1 MASEQQQRID
11 PRVIRTQRLLKNAL
25 FDLLEEQN
33 YEQVTVQDIA
43 DRATVKRATFYLHYN
58 DKQDLVNQCID
69 ELLAELSE
77 SIRNSNDDPIQ
88 FDFSSGQ
95 AHPIFIRMFKHVSER
110 FRQYQ
115 ALLVKNRIAAFTAGL
130 LDVLHN
136 FISEGINMTEPDDSN
151 LSARREVVI
160 KYVESAFLELIIWWV
175 ENQMPYKEEE
185 MAEMLM
191 NLSILGPYRVRPFDK
206 IKQWENKNNPEG

>member
-1 MASEQQQRID
+1 MASAQQQRLD
-11 PRVIRTQRLLKNAL
+11 PRVVRTQRLLKNAL
-25 FDLLEEQN
+25 FDLLEEHN

-58 DKQDLVNQCID
+58 DKQDLANQCIAD
-69 ELLAELSE
+69 LLAELSE
-77 SIRNSNDDPIQ
+77 SIRSSTEDPMQ
-88 FDFSSGQ
+88 FDFHSGKP
-95 AHPIFIRMFKHVSER
+95 HPIFIRMFKHVSQN

-115 ALLVKNRIAAFTAGL
+115 ALLVQNRIAAFTAGL

-136 FISEGINMTEPDDSN
+136 FISAGINMTEPDDSN

-175 ENQMPYKEEE
+175 ENQMPYSEEE

-191 NLSILGPYRVRPFDK
+191 NLSILGPYRVRPFEK
-206 IKQWENKNNPEG
+206 LNQMKNNPDGP

>member
-95 AHPIFIRMFKHVSER
+95 VHPIFIRMFKHVSER

-206 IKQWENKNNPEG
+206 IKQMENENNPEE